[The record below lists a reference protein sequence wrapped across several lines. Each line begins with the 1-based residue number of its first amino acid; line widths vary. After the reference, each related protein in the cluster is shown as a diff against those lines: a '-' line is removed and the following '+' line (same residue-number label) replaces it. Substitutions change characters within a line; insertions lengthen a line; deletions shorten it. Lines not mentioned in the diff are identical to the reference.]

1 MSLITR
7 DELRAKIDRGDD
19 FKLVMVL
26 GEWQYRA
33 KHIPG
38 SINISS
44 PNDPLALELKKEEEI
59 VVYCSDASCSASAY
73 AYQTLLQRG
82 FTKVRRYAGGVSDW
96 ENAGYPLEGEW
107 VASRRTSD
115 PEV

>member
-1 MSLITR
+1 MTLIAR
-7 DELRAKIDRGDD
+7 DELRAKIDRGDS

-44 PNDPLALELKKEEEI
+44 PDDPLARELKKEEEI

-73 AYQTLLQRG
+73 GYQMLQQRG
-82 FTKVRRYAGGVSDW
+82 FARVHRYAGGVSDW
-96 ENAGYPLEGEW
+96 ENAGFPLEGEW
-107 VASRRTSD
+107 AELRRTSGT
-115 PEV
+115 EV